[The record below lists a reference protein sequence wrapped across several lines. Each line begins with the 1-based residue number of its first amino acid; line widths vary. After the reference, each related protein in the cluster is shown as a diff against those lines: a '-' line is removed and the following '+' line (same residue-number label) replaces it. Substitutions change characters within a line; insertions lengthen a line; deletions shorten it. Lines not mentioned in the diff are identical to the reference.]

1 MKLWRWLAQNS
12 SALQGAAAV
21 LVLISAFVA
30 APAVIWRSLKPD
42 LVIEVDPDQG
52 TVPPELLEWVRDVQS
67 ELVEA
72 LEDLPKV
79 KKESW
84 QKLRDLTASMSNE
97 RLAALYGVGDTIARL
112 RLEVRNQTDR
122 VISGV
127 RISLDH
133 IYRIWSISAKG
144 TFLTN
149 EETQN
154 FIGKVKPAR
163 STSRLVLPELPPLP
177 PRSSLEVILYGS
189 VENADVEVSAQGAT
203 TKVERIVEVE
213 NTWLVDW
220 YMNPYKAFPL
230 FLFLFLALWLAVFPA
245 ERIWKRVLTRVV
257 RKATPGIIYNLACK
271 EALANRGDQAMLFLR
286 KAFDEGYKDKV
297 HAKNDPDLTILRGRD
312 DFKDLVV
319 E

>member
-21 LVLISAFVA
+21 LVLIGAFVA
-30 APAVIWRSLKPD
+30 APTVIWRSLKPD
-42 LVIEVDPDQG
+42 LVIQVDPDQS
-52 TVPPELLEWVRDVQS
+52 TVPPHLLDWVRDVRS
-67 ELVEA
+67 EIVEV

-97 RLAALYGVGDTIARL
+97 QLYGVGDNIARL
-112 RLEVRNQTDR
+112 HLEVRNQTDR

-154 FIGKVKPAR
+154 FIGKVKPTR

-177 PRSSLEVILYGS
+177 PKNSLEVILYGS
-189 VENADVEVSAQGAT
+189 VEDADVEVSAQGAT

-220 YMNPYKAFPL
+220 YRNPYKAFPL
-230 FLFLFLALWLAVFPA
+230 FLLLFLALWLAVFPA

-271 EALANRGDQAMLFLR
+271 EALASRGDQAMLFLR

-297 HAKNDPDLTILRGRD
+297 HVKSDPDLTILRGRD
-312 DFKDLVV
+312 DFKELVV